1 MYTGNVFQAGGDF
14 YQPDDQYI
22 KDGFGRKL
30 YRQIGLAILTDTYQ
44 TSLPVIIRA
53 PRNKELASSYP
64 DTNIVLP
71 IGAQVVSASLRLP
84 SAETQPY
91 TRLWGA
97 QLPTGV
103 TIQGVSTDVLKIAF
117 AVNGFAAAK
126 TASIAAASSVYA
138 LGAASRISRGWATA
152 DDSSGI
158 LNTVASSAKT
168 VRLYVDN
175 AANDAAGTGIRL
187 SQAGAY
193 AGIVVDI
200 MWTVA
205 DDACRFDDIHNLTQ
219 SYWIRS

>member
-14 YQPDDQYI
+14 YQPDDQFI
-22 KDGFGRKL
+22 IDGYGRKL
-30 YRQIGLAILTDTYQ
+30 YRQIGLAILTDTLQ
-44 TSLPVIIRA
+44 TSIPVIIRA
-53 PRNKELASSYP
+53 PRNKELATSYP
-64 DTNIVLP
+64 DSNIVLP

-97 QLPTGV
+97 QLPTGC
-103 TIQGVSTDVLKIAF
+103 TIIGTSTDVLKVGF

-126 TASIAAASSVYA
+126 TASIASASSVYA
-138 LGAASRISRGWATA
+138 LGASNRISRGWATA
-152 DDSSGI
+152 DDGSGI

-187 SQAGAY
+187 SQSGVK
-193 AGIVVDI
+193 AGIVVDVI
-200 MWTVA
+200 WTVA
-205 DDACRFDDIHNLTQ
+205 GDAARFDDIHNLTET
-219 SYWIRS
+219 YWVRS